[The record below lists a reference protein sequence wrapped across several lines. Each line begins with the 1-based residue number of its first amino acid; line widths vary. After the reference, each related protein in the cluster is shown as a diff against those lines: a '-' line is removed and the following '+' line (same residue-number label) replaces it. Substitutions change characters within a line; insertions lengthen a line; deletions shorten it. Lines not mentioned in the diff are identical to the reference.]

1 MLRLFLIVFLF
12 SLVITSALGINMQK
26 RKTILIDLDGVL
38 NTYDGN
44 YSENYIPEVKKGA
57 KEFIKKLNIDYDLI
71 LFTTRN
77 SLEASRWLMENKID
91 KYFKNVT
98 NVKIPAYLYLDDRA
112 IGFSGDYKKT
122 LEQIEDFKAHWKNP

>member
-1 MLRLFLIVFLF
+1 MSLAHGVLYAEIISHCF
-12 SLVITSALGINMQK
+12 S
-26 RKTILIDLDGVL
+26 ILIGYYISTW
-38 NTYDGN
+38 NKYAKKKNNINRFRRGIK
-44 YSENYIPEVKKGA
+44 YIPEVKKGA

>member
-1 MLRLFLIVFLF
+1 M
-12 SLVITSALGINMQK
+12 GNY

-38 NTYDGN
+38 NVYDGK
-44 YSENYIPEVKKGA
+44 YVENKLPELRQGA
-57 KEFIKKLNIDYDLI
+57 KEFIEELNKDYDLV

-77 SLEASRWLMENKID
+77 NLKATKWLIDNKID

-112 IGFSGDYKKT
+112 IVFEGDYQNTIK
-122 LEQIEDFKAHWKNP
+122 QIEDFKVYWK

>member
-1 MLRLFLIVFLF
+1 
-12 SLVITSALGINMQK
+12 MQK

-57 KEFIKKLNIDYDLI
+57 KEFIKKLNKDYDLI

-77 SLEASRWLMENKID
+77 SLEATKWLIENKID

-98 NVKIPAYLYLDDRA
+98 NVKIPAYIYLDDRA
-112 IGFSGDYKKT
+112 IKFSGDYQNTIK
-122 LEQIEDFKAHWKNP
+122 QIEDFKVYWK

>member
-1 MLRLFLIVFLF
+1 
-12 SLVITSALGINMQK
+12 MQK

>member
-1 MLRLFLIVFLF
+1 
-12 SLVITSALGINMQK
+12 MQK

-38 NTYDGN
+38 NTYKGKYD
-44 YSENYIPEVKKGA
+44 ENKLPDIRLGA
-57 KEFIKKLNIDYDLI
+57 REFVEELNKDYDLI

-77 SLEASRWLMENKID
+77 SLGASRWLMENKID

-112 IGFSGDYKKT
+112 IGFNGDYKKT
-122 LEQIEDFKAHWKNP
+122 LEQIEDFKVYWK